1 MAFLALGCGNTF
13 CRDLGFVVRILVAFC
28 VPLLNCQFC
37 CFQRQMENIEIVRML
52 TAIEKCK
59 PDLSILYLRLA
70 RGPTQN
76 FINESVLKTY
86 GQGPLWFLM
95 NDKI

>member
-1 MAFLALGCGNTF
+1 
-13 CRDLGFVVRILVAFC
+13 
-28 VPLLNCQFC
+28 
-37 CFQRQMENIEIVRML
+37 MENIEIVRML

-59 PDLSILYLRLA
+59 SDLSILYLRLA

>member
-1 MAFLALGCGNTF
+1 
-13 CRDLGFVVRILVAFC
+13 
-28 VPLLNCQFC
+28 
-37 CFQRQMENIEIVRML
+37 MENIEIVRML